1 MNSQKLSY
9 LMSLPNDVGN
19 DTKKLFIAPH
29 VVPNARKQDLEIM
42 CILASWL
49 SNGYEYEDYMMTK
62 LIKGEMGEKPYDFV
76 LDYEYDLR
84 YASNGFMC
92 FSGAMTHHNL
102 HELLLSLN
110 DIYSVYDS
118 LETATKSVRRKSKYL
133 YPDILSLFDNYDT
146 GFAGIKSNGSHY
158 RVNYLVY
165 LLYYVFRIWNDID
178 SDRCI
183 LPCNDK
189 VMRNASNLGIVRNY
203 KSANIN
209 MAITITNV
217 AKDMFEGDSF
227 FRMYELLNIDSIPW

>member
-1 MNSQKLSY
+1 
-9 LMSLPNDVGN
+9 MSLQSEAN
-19 DTKKLFIAPH
+19 DTKAWFIAPY

-49 SNGYEYEDYMMTK
+49 SNGYEYEDYMMAK
-62 LIKGEMGEKPYDFV
+62 LIKCEMGEKPYDFV

-92 FSGAMTHHNL
+92 FSGVMTHHNL

-133 YPDILSLFDNYDT
+133 YLDILSLFDNYDT

-165 LLYYVFRIWNDID
+165 LLYYVFRIWDDID

-189 VMRNASNLGIVRNY
+189 VMRNASNLGIIKNY

-209 MAITITNV
+209 RAITITNV
-217 AKDMFEGDSF
+217 AKDMFKEDSF
-227 FRMYELLNIDSIPW
+227 FRMYELLNIDTIP